1 MLAGIERGGEALVFC
16 KNILNKLFPSCVS
29 TVFCEVLFESAL
41 RGLEGRCGRARQC
54 ENSVAPLIVL
64 TGLERGGAA
73 RLLREYPQQVVP
85 YCVSTVLGNPL
96 GWGQK
101 ACPRQ
106 GAVAPGE
113 RQCENSVA
121 PLIVL
126 AGKGRGAQ
134 ALGLDFFFDKFWL

>member
-1 MLAGIERGGEALVFC
+1 MASLVVLAGIERGGQALVFC

-29 TVFCEVLFESAL
+29 TVFCEVLSEAAL

-54 ENSVAPLIVL
+54 ENSVALVIVL
-64 TGLERGGAA
+64 AGQGRGGAA

-96 GWGQK
+96 GRGQK

-113 RQCENSVA
+113 RQCGNSVA

-126 AGKGRGAQ
+126 AGK
-134 ALGLDFFFDKFWL
+134 